1 MKLGISLFNQGDPE
15 LVGIGAMPVE
25 GRLRLRVIRNSCVY
39 NHILPT
45 AVLKELENGE
55 TVFETVV
62 DDKIL
67 QEIAMSRK
75 D

>member
-1 MKLGISLFNQGDPE
+1 MKFSICLFNQGDPE
-15 LVGIGAMPVE
+15 LVGVSTMSVE
-25 GRLRLRVIRNSCVY
+25 GCFGLSIVWNTCVN